1 MGKKKIMKWVN
12 MIAFG
17 LLLVGGINFLLMGLF
32 QFDLYAA
39 IFGGRDAVV
48 SRIFYSLFGIAAVTL
63 LATILWK
70 ALMTGQQN
78 KANKTTK
85 STGAAKTA

>member
-1 MGKKKIMKWVN
+1 MSKKKIMKWVN
-12 MIAFG
+12 IAAFG
-17 LLLVGGINFLLMGLF
+17 FLLIGGINFLLMGLF
-32 QFDLYAA
+32 QFDLFAS

-70 ALMTGQQN
+70 ALMGT
-78 KANKTTK
+78 KKTKT
-85 STGAAKTA
+85 AAKEKPA